1 MIVERVAG
9 SDGEGNEWGEAD
21 DEMHGL
27 HYEIDMLAEHVC
39 GAVRNQQPAVDQV
52 CIYTCMHEKLCVE
65 WWATGN

>member
-1 MIVERVAG
+1 MIAERVAG

-39 GAVRNQQPAVDQV
+39 GAVRNQQHAVDQV
-52 CIYTCMHEKLCVE
+52 CIYT
-65 WWATGN
+65 